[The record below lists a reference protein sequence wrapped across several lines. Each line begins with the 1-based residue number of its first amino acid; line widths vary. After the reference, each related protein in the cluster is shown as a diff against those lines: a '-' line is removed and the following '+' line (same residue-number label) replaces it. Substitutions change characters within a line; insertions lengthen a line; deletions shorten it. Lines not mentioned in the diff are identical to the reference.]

1 MENLIT
7 DSIKLLEDGLALLIG
22 RIRSFEFT
30 EKNEHSKIELNR
42 IIERIEVLPKYTEDE
57 LNIYVTE
64 LKKLPQYAEDELIA
78 FIEDFKTAPKKN
90 ESQIRDEIKTLK
102 CQPKMCKKDLSI
114 LDNHLRCFP
123 EYTDDELIDLLDYIK
138 IFPERMEEEIS
149 NTIEEIKQLP
159 LLRYGNIDAIL
170 QYIRDKELSEQT
182 KKGLINF
189 IRRIASIKHLN
200 FYYSIKH
207 LERDSQEQITI
218 LTDIIRKKIP
228 KCSMIVLFGSYARGT
243 EVIYDEYIDE
253 NGSRLSYQS
262 DFDIMV
268 VLPRSQ
274 HVAEA
279 HRAEGNICNEI
290 KDEYDN
296 KFLGKLH
303 APPQFIV
310 ENEKILLENLE
321 INHPFFS
328 DIIKEGIFLYNDG
341 RISLPKPKEL
351 LYKVRKELA
360 QKHFEHLKYGDGFLE
375 GGYFYLS
382 KDKNE
387 LASFQIHQACENYY
401 RDISMVFINYSPKLH
416 DLKELI
422 DKTMSFSSEL
432 STVFPRV
439 TDFEKQVFKLLRDAY
454 VDARYKLD
462 FVVTKEELEYMI
474 ERAEILKEIAYRI
487 CPKQIEYYDIKA
499 MEE

>member
-1 MENLIT
+1 MT
-7 DSIKLLEDGLALLIG
+7 DSIKLLEDGLTPLIE
-22 RIRSFEFT
+22 RIRNFEFT
-30 EKNEHSKIELNR
+30 EKNKHSKIELNR
-42 IIERIEVLPKYTEDE
+42 IIERIESLPKYMEDD
-57 LNIYVTE
+57 LNVFVTE
-64 LKKLPQYAEDELIA
+64 LKKLPQYTEEKLIA

-90 ESQIRDEIKTLK
+90 ESQIRDEIKALK
-102 CQPKMCKKDLSI
+102 CQPKMGKKDLSI

-123 EYTDDELIDLLDYIK
+123 EYTDDELIDLLEYIK
-138 IFPERMEEEIS
+138 IFPERMEEEI
-149 NTIEEIKQLP
+149 NNAIEEIKQLP
-159 LLRYGNIDAIL
+159 LLRYGNIDALL
-170 QYIRDKELSEQT
+170 QYIKNKELSEQT

-189 IRRIASIKHLN
+189 IRRIASMKHLN

-279 HRAEGNICNEI
+279 HRAEGNICSEI

-296 KFLGKLH
+296 KFPGILH

-310 ENEKILLENLE
+310 ESEKILLENLE

-341 RISLPKPKEL
+341 RISLPEPKEL
-351 LYKVRKELA
+351 LYQVKKELA
-360 QKHFEHLKYGDGFLE
+360 QKHFGHLNYADTFLKYGKI
-375 GGYFYLS
+375 GYIDEEYVT
-382 KDKNE
+382 
-387 LASFQIHQACENYY
+387 ASFQIHQACENYY

-462 FVVTKEELEYMI
+462 FAVTKEELEYMI

-487 CPKQIEYYDIKA
+487 CPKQIEYYEQKA
-499 MEE
+499 KEE